1 MQPVV
6 LKIGGH
12 DLRDTSFLYELA
24 ECVRELRLPLVLV
37 HGGGVEIAELQQRL
51 GIQPTYVQGL
61 RVTDSES
68 LALVEMVLCGLVNKR
83 LVRFLVQAGVDAL
96 GMSGVDCGLVRARK
110 MPHDEIDM
118 AFTGE
123 VCAVHAEVIHDLLAR
138 GITPVI
144 APVCLGTDSAY
155 NVNADHVAGALA
167 VATNASRIVFLTNV
181 DGVLLDG
188 KRLPKLDAL
197 RARDMIE
204 QGSIFGGMIPKVE
217 TALQALATGVPEALI
232 TNLAGLKEGGGT
244 LFRTG
249 QVAAEKVSGLMY
261 DKVGENNDKRT

>member
-12 DLRDTSFLYELA
+12 DLRDEAFLQKLA
-24 ECVRELRLPLVLV
+24 ESVRDLQLPLVLV

-51 GIQPTYVQGL
+51 GIQPHYVQGL

-68 LALVEMVLCGLVNKR
+68 LALVEMVLGGLVNKR
-83 LVRFLVQAGVDAL
+83 LVRYLVQAGVDAL
-96 GMSGVDCGLVRARK
+96 GLSGVDHGLVRARK
-110 MPHDEIDM
+110 MPHDDIDM

-123 VCAVHAEVIHDLLAR
+123 VSAVRAEVIHDLLAR
-138 GITPVI
+138 SITPVV

-181 DGVLLDG
+181 DGVLLGG
-188 KRLPKLDAL
+188 KRLPTLDAL
-197 RARDMIE
+197 SARDMIE

-232 TNLAGLKEGGGT
+232 TSLAGLNEGGGT
-244 LFRTG
+244 LFRMG
-249 QVAAEKVSGLMY
+249 QDAAEKVSGLMY
-261 DKVGENNDKRT
+261 DKVGDKQ

>member
-12 DLRDTSFLYELA
+12 DLRDASFLYELA

-68 LALVEMVLCGLVNKR
+68 LALVEMVLGGLVNKR
-83 LVRFLVQAGVDAL
+83 LVRVLVQAGVDAL

-123 VCAVHAEVIHDLLAR
+123 VSAVRAEIIHDLLSR
-138 GITPVI
+138 RITPVV

-188 KRLPKLDAL
+188 QRLTTLTEE
-197 RARDMIE
+197 RARALIA
-204 QGSIFGGMIPKVE
+204 QGAIFGGMIPKVE

-249 QVAAEKVSGLMY
+249 QDAAEKVSGRMN
-261 DKVGENNDKRT
+261 DKVGDNL

>member
-1 MQPVV
+1 MRPVV

-12 DLRDTSFLYELA
+12 DLRNKAFLQELA
-24 ECVRELRLPLVLV
+24 ESVRDLQLPLVLV

-51 GIQPTYVQGL
+51 GIQPHYVQGL

-68 LALVEMVLCGLVNKR
+68 LALVEMVLGGLVNKR
-83 LVRFLVQAGVDAL
+83 LVRYLVQAGVDAL
-96 GMSGVDCGLVRARK
+96 GMSGVDRGLVRARK
-110 MPHDEIDM
+110 MPHDEVDM

-123 VCAVHAEVIHDLLAR
+123 VSAVRAEVIHDLLAC
-138 GITPVI
+138 GITPVV
-144 APVCLGTDSAY
+144 APVCLGADSAC

-188 KRLPKLDAL
+188 QRLPTLTEERVRAL
-197 RARDMIE
+197 IA

-249 QVAAEKVSGLMY
+249 QDVAELGSGRMNN
-261 DKVGENNDKRT
+261 KVGDKL